1 MIILRCVSRVVT
13 LNSSVYREEDPINVE
28 LLMLNVELGET

>member
-1 MIILRCVSRVVT
+1 MIILRDVSGVVT
-13 LNSSVYREEDPINVE
+13 LNSSVYREEGSINVE